1 MLTSIRDGISRID
14 AIQVSVEEVQE
25 TILRI
30 FQFFAAGTPGKTE
43 IGLREIVE
51 GFARLGEPPQLTQY
65 LTQLLTPIL
74 DTFPRSV

>member
-1 MLTSIRDGISRID
+1 M
-14 AIQVSVEEVQE
+14 SVEELQE

-51 GFARLGEPPQLTQY
+51 GFARLGEPPQLTQT